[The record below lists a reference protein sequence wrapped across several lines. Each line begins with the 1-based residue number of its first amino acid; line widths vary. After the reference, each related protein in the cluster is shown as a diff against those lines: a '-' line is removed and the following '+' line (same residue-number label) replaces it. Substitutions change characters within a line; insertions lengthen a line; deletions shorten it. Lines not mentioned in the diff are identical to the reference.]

1 MGIMA
6 LSGFWEENRG
16 RHLLQMGKIMKKRLI
31 KIGVAILLLSAAAAN
46 LSARDVTE
54 RAVENMNS
62 WQETFDINNKKGK
75 YNVIVTAKD
84 KGGNTTFGG
93 PFNIY
98 IDPKSDLPIIGITN
112 PEPNLRVPGNLNIVG
127 TCIDDDA
134 VDYVELIL
142 DGAEPVRAKGKE
154 FWSYF
159 VDTSNLEEGN
169 HTIEA
174 YGVDINGV
182 RGASVKNTWCLDR
195 KEPLTEVKNF
205 TMGTLVSGT
214 IHFEGT
220 VEDGN
225 GVTAMDFSVDE
236 GANFENISL
245 KHEKKSPNAT
255 FSFNLDTKKMP
266 DGPAVMWFF
275 AHDSQ
280 GSIGFYPFL
289 LFVDNTK
296 PKINIAYPQ
305 EKVPVKGAFAA
316 AGSANDIV
324 GLKSMTWEYNGKK
337 GDFEII
343 AGNPYWVV
351 EFPDAKGNKNG
362 KFTITAV
369 DTAGNVS
376 VATKNVTVDPN
387 ADKPIVKIDWP
398 QNGANYGKPEDM
410 FVRGLATD
418 DDNVK
423 AVRVVLDGSE
433 LGVIET
439 QSVFYK
445 SLIET
450 KSLGGGT
457 HKVSVSAIDIYD
469 VEGPATTVEFKTTG
483 EKPYFNEPKISGG
496 AGAGPLPFGKEISP
510 EQGGNIEIEAGTTA
524 GFAQAWFSFGKA
536 GSKAEPK
543 QVTVSEKETK
553 KLFSIPISAL
563 PWGVVELKFHVADTL
578 GREAEYSTCVYVSN
592 LTDIKADPNF
602 QIDPTIEDERLTAK
616 IESIGGMEYANG
628 MRLIMDKDPKSAPVQ
643 MVLDIQS
650 MEVPIVS
657 YKIWGATRAGEKE
670 SYEGK
675 AVVTRP
681 TKGEPAQ
688 RAVINMVAMPARATN
703 IEITV
708 AIGKDY
714 SKKFG
719 GQILLAREHDADDIE
734 DNKKIYW
741 ATNGDTYYSE
751 EFNAYV
757 LPHKTLT
764 AYVNAPVPITAS
776 VVGGLAGMSASVD
789 GNAVTLTCD
798 NGGNFR
804 GVQIRAVDANGKSY
818 TSPAINLVVSE
829 DGPAFD
835 IKTPEGFAWVKNS
848 LRLQGTVADPAG
860 VVLLEYSID
869 NGENW
874 SPIPFRT
881 GAQNVNIYTDIN
893 LTERE
898 EGLIP
903 LDIRAKNTS
912 GLISYYR
919 TAVCKDITPP
929 EAQIIV
935 PEAEAV
941 LNGINTIAI
950 LTSDNGA
957 LAKTE
962 YGSPTSRD
970 GRAGVR
976 RSPIPL
982 TVMPHTIV
990 GDDDLALDQT
1000 MSFIVTD
1007 AAGNETKIE
1016 EFEFKVDR
1024 ESDLPVVQIQLPFE
1038 NQVITK
1044 DFTISG
1050 VVLDDDGPCTVAYRI
1065 DKGPFRP
1072 AADEPSYSFKID
1084 VPLSEMTD
1092 NEHTV
1097 FMYAMDINGVRG
1109 RTVEQKFR
1117 VSLAEPVCEMTAPDI
1132 TTTQKGIVSLKGTA
1146 SDKNGIKSVEVSLD
1160 NGNSYNLAEG
1170 TTSWT
1175 YTFDTRV
1182 LLDGTHVVFI
1192 RTTDNY
1198 DITSLYSSQINTD
1211 NTKPEINLE
1220 LPLDDSQTSGPL
1232 FFSGFTLDNISL
1244 EELSLTITSLEG
1256 RGVPSSFRNRKM
1268 SVDRVITETIDMTP
1282 LENGLY
1288 NIKLTG
1294 IDAAGNQTS
1303 VSRNVTL
1310 DKRIAAANVD
1320 IYYPLNG
1327 ERKQGAFTIVGSV
1340 RAERK
1345 VEKLNL
1351 YVDDKNIA
1359 ETVPS
1364 VTNYYKFPIEE
1375 AQFEEGLHTYYVR
1388 ATLEGGATIDSI
1400 KQTVDYNAYG
1410 PWVRIDNFDY
1420 GDFAYDRPT
1429 IKGTAGYSI
1438 SEAEEIASKKKGGK
1452 DLKEDLSLRKVQSVE
1467 ISFNNGR
1474 TFTQISKKPKWS
1486 YRIENDD
1493 LAEGYHFLLI
1503 RAKMAN
1509 GEIAVTRCIV
1519 QIDKTAPIVRVI
1531 APGVGGRYNQN
1542 LTFSGLSTDDVGLSS
1557 VELAL
1562 RKGDKN
1568 SYGVPK
1574 FIQGLYIDTS
1584 FWGATLFDI
1593 GLGLT
1598 FFDDNVRL
1606 QFSWGQFT
1614 QQQRDIFR
1622 PGSQMRYGGNAV
1634 LGFKIIA
1641 NVANLPFGWMF
1652 GHDWDWL
1659 SANFAVGASFKY
1671 FNESA
1676 SGNGQ
1681 MLSAIIAQIE
1691 FPRMH
1696 FAKWKAF
1703 KTISAYTEFQLW
1715 FIPSDTTGVD
1725 IARVVFQYSFG
1736 LRANVF

>member
-1 MGIMA
+1 MHLRMGY
-6 LSGFWEENRG
+6 
-16 RHLLQMGKIMKKRLI
+16 IMKR
-31 KIGVAILLLSAAAAN
+31 ILLKSVCSLFALFAAAS
-46 LSARDVTE
+46 LFARDVTV

-62 WQETFDINNKKGK
+62 WQENFDINDKNGK

-84 KGGNTTFGG
+84 KGGNTTYGG
-93 PFNIY
+93 PFNIF

-142 DGAEPVRAKGKE
+142 DGGEPVRAKGKE

-159 VDTSNLEEGN
+159 IDTTQMEEGN

-182 RGASVKNTWCLDR
+182 KGNTVKHVWCLDR
-195 KEPLTEVKNF
+195 KEPLTNVTNY
-205 TMGTLVSGT
+205 TMGTLVSGSV
-214 IHFEGT
+214 HFEGT
-220 VEDGN
+220 VQDGN
-225 GVTAMDFSVDE
+225 GVVAMDFSVDE
-236 GANFENISL
+236 GVSFQTIRL
-245 KHEKKSPNAT
+245 KQDKRTGGAT
-255 FSFNLDTKKMP
+255 FSFNLDTKKLP

-280 GSIGFYPFL
+280 GSVGFYPFL

-296 PKINIAYPQ
+296 PKINIVWPP
-305 EKVPVKGAFAA
+305 EKTPVKGAFAV
-316 AGSANDIV
+316 AGSANDAV
-324 GLKSMTWEYNGKK
+324 GLKSMTWEYNGEK
-337 GDFEII
+337 GNFEII
-343 AGNPYWVV
+343 AGNPYWVK
-351 EFPDAKGNKNG
+351 EFTDVKKNRNG
-362 KFTITAV
+362 KFTITAE

-376 VATKNVTVDPN
+376 SESRSIEIDSN
-387 ADKPIVKIDWP
+387 ADKPLVTIDWP
-398 QNGANYGKPEDM
+398 KAGSNIGKPEEF

-439 QSVFYK
+439 QGAFYK
-445 SLIET
+445 SFIET
-450 KSLGGGT
+450 KALGGGN

-469 VEGPATTVEFKTTG
+469 IEGPATTVEFKATG
-483 EKPYFNEPKISGG
+483 EKPYFGMPKISGG
-496 AGAGPLPFGKEISP
+496 AGAGPLVFGQEISP
-510 EQGGNIEIEAGTTA
+510 EQGGNIEVEAGTSA
-524 GFAQAWFSFGKA
+524 GFSAAWFAVGKA
-536 GSKAEPK
+536 GTKIEPQSVSAGANESKK
-543 QVTVSEKETK
+543 V
-553 KLFSIPISAL
+553 FSIPISAL
-563 PWGVVELKFHVADTL
+563 PWGVVDLSFHVTDTL
-578 GREAEYSTCVYVSN
+578 GREAQYSTCVYVTN
-592 LTDIKADPNF
+592 LTDIKDGPAFEIEPK
-602 QIDPTIEDERLTAK
+602 IEDERATAQ
-616 IESIGGMEYANG
+616 ITSVCGVDFTPG
-628 MRLIMDKDPKSAPVQ
+628 MRVTIDKDPKSAPAE
-643 MVLDIQS
+643 MVIDVNAVENAVI
-650 MEVPIVS
+650 S
-657 YKIWGATRAGEKE
+657 YRFWGPARVGEKE
-670 SYEGK
+670 VYEGR
-675 AVVTRP
+675 ALSVSRLE
-681 TKGEPAQ
+681 KGGTAQ
-688 RAVINMVAMPARATN
+688 RAVINLAGLPARATN
-703 IEITV
+703 MELTL
-708 AIGKDY
+708 ALGKDY
-714 SKKFG
+714 SRKFG
-719 GQILLAREHDADDIE
+719 AQIVIAREHDSADIE
-734 DNKKIYW
+734 DSKKIFW
-741 ATNGDTYYSE
+741 IPEGDTY
-751 EFNAYV
+751 FNDETNSYV

-764 AYVNAPVPITAS
+764 AYVNAPGPITAS
-776 VVGGLAGMSASVD
+776 VVGGIAGMSANVE
-789 GNAVTLTCD
+789 GKVVTLSCD

-804 GVQIRAVDANGKSY
+804 GVQIRAVDADGKSY
-818 TSPAINLVVSE
+818 TSPAINLTVSE
-829 DGPAFD
+829 DGPKFD
-835 IKTPEGFAWVKNS
+835 MKLPEGFAWVRNS
-848 LRLQGTVADPAG
+848 LRVQGTAADPAG
-860 VVLLEYSID
+860 VVQLEYSID
-869 NGENW
+869 NGANW
-874 SPIPFRT
+874 NAIPFRT
-881 GAQNVNIYTDIN
+881 GSQSVNIYVDIN
-893 LTERE
+893 IEDRG
-898 EGLIP
+898 EGLVP
-903 LDIRAKNTS
+903 LDIRAKNAS
-912 GLISYYR
+912 GLMSYYS
-919 TAVCKDITPP
+919 TAVCKDVTPP
-929 EAQIIV
+929 EAKIIV
-935 PEAEAV
+935 PEAGAV

-950 LTSDNGA
+950 LASDNGA

-982 TVMPHTIV
+982 TVMPNTIV

-1007 AAGNETKIE
+1007 SAGNETKIE
-1016 EFEFKVDR
+1016 EFEFTVDR

-1050 VVLDDDGPCTVAYRI
+1050 VVLDDDGPCMVAYRI

-1072 AADEPSYSFKID
+1072 VPGEPGYSFKVDI
-1084 VPLSEMTD
+1084 PIAEMTD

-1097 FMYAMDINGVRG
+1097 FMYAIDINGVRG

-1132 TTTQKGIVSLKGTA
+1132 NTTQKEIVTLKGTA
-1146 SDKNGIKSVEVSLD
+1146 KDENGIKSVEVSLD

-1170 TTSWT
+1170 TTNWS

-1182 LLDGTHVVFI
+1182 LPDGTHVVFI

-1220 LPLDDSQTSGPL
+1220 LPLDDSQSSGPL
-1232 FFSGFTLDNISL
+1232 FLSGFTLDNISL
-1244 EELSLTITSLEG
+1244 EELTLTITSLDG
-1256 RGVPSSFRNRKM
+1256 RAVPAYFRNRKM
-1268 SVDRVITETIDMTP
+1268 SVDRVITETIDLTP

-1288 NIKLTG
+1288 NVKLTG
-1294 IDAAGNQTS
+1294 IDAAGNVTS
-1303 VSRNVTL
+1303 VSRNITL

-1327 ERKQGAFTIVGSV
+1327 ERKQGAFTIVGAI

-1351 YVDDKNIA
+1351 FVDGKNIA
-1359 ETVPS
+1359 EGVPNE
-1364 VTNYYKFPIEE
+1364 TNYYKFAIDEGKL
-1375 AQFEEGLHTYYVR
+1375 EEGLRSYYVQ
-1388 ATLEGGATIDSI
+1388 ATLEGGATINSI
-1400 KQTVDYNAYG
+1400 TQTVDYNPYG

-1420 GDFAYDRPT
+1420 GNFAYDRPT
-1429 IKGTAGYSI
+1429 IKGTAGFSI
-1438 SEAEEIASKKKGGK
+1438 SDAEIIASKKKGGK
-1452 DLKEDLSLRKVQSVE
+1452 DLKDDIERRKVESVD

-1474 TFTQISKKPKWS
+1474 TFSTISRSGKWS

-1519 QIDKTAPIVRVI
+1519 QIDKTAPFVRII
-1531 APGVGGRYNQN
+1531 APGIGGRYNQN
-1542 LTFSGLSTDDVGLSS
+1542 LVFSGLSSDDVGLSS

-1574 FIQGLYIDTS
+1574 FIQGLYVDAS
-1584 FWGATLFDI
+1584 VWGATLFDLGI
-1593 GLGLT
+1593 GLT

-1606 QFSWGQFT
+1606 QFNFGQFT
-1614 QQQRDIFR
+1614 QQQREIFM
-1622 PGSQMRYGGNAV
+1622 PGSDMRYGGNAI

-1659 SANFAVGASFKY
+1659 SANFALGASFKY

-1676 SGNGQ
+1676 SGSGQ
-1681 MLSAIIAQIE
+1681 MLSAVISQIE
-1691 FPRMH
+1691 FPRMT
-1696 FAKWKAF
+1696 FPKWKCF
-1703 KTISAYTEFQLW
+1703 KVLSAYTEFQLW
-1715 FIPSDTTGVD
+1715 FIPTDTTGVD
-1725 IARVVFQYSFG
+1725 ISRVVFQTSFG
-1736 LRANVF
+1736 VRANVF

>member
-1 MGIMA
+1 MNKT
-6 LSGFWEENRG
+6 LF
-16 RHLLQMGKIMKKRLI
+16 
-31 KIGVAILLLSAAAAN
+31 KIGFSLFALAAAAN
-46 LSARDVTE
+46 LFARDVTE

-62 WQETFDINNKKGK
+62 WQETFDINDKKGK

-93 PFNIY
+93 PFNIF

-159 VDTSNLEEGN
+159 IDTTQMEEGN

-182 RGASVKNTWCLDR
+182 RGESVKNTWCLDR
-195 KEPLTEVKNF
+195 KEPLSAVTNQ
-205 TMGTLVSGT
+205 TMGTLVSGSV
-214 IHFEGT
+214 HFEGT
-220 VEDGN
+220 VQDGN
-225 GVTAMDFSVDE
+225 GVVAMDFSVDE
-236 GANFENISL
+236 GASFQDIKL
-245 KHEKKSPNAT
+245 KKSNKKGTTAT
-255 FSFNLDTKKMP
+255 FSFNLDTKKLP

-296 PKINIAYPQ
+296 PKINIAFPL
-305 EKVPVKGAFAA
+305 EKTPVKGAFAA

-324 GLKSMTWEYNGKK
+324 GLKSLSWEYNGEK
-337 GDFEII
+337 GNFDII

-351 EFPDAKGNKNG
+351 EFPEAKKNKNG
-362 KFTITAV
+362 KVTITAV

-376 VATKNVTVDPN
+376 VESRSVEIDSNG
-387 ADKPIVKIDWP
+387 DKPLVTIDWP
-398 QNGANYGKPEDM
+398 KPGMNYGKPEEL
-410 FVRGLATD
+410 FVRGLAFD

-433 LGVIET
+433 IGVVET
-439 QSVFYK
+439 QGAFYK
-445 SLIET
+445 SFIDN
-450 KSLGGGT
+450 KALGGGN

-469 VEGPATTVEFKTTG
+469 VEGPATTVEFKSIG
-483 EKPYFNEPKISGG
+483 DKPYFNNLKVSGG
-496 AGAGPLPFGKEISP
+496 AGAGPLVYGQTLSP
-510 EQGGNIEIEAGTTA
+510 EQGGNLELEAGTTA
-524 GFAQAWFSFGKA
+524 GFAEAWYIACKA
-536 GSKAEPK
+536 GSKGEK
-543 QVTVSEKETK
+543 KYLTVGSNDSK
-553 KLFSIPISAL
+553 KIFSIPINTL
-563 PWGVVELKFHVADTL
+563 PWGVVDLKFHVADTL
-578 GREAEYSTCVYVSN
+578 GREADYSTCVYVAN
-592 LTDIKADPNF
+592 LTDIKAEPGF
-602 QIDPTIEDERLTAK
+602 EIEEKIEDDRVTAR
-616 IESIGGMEYANG
+616 IASIDGMEFKPG
-628 MRLIMDKDPKSAPVQ
+628 MRVVINPDPKGLPVN
-643 MVLDIQS
+643 MVLEISS
-650 MEVPIVS
+650 MENALVS
-657 YKIWGATRAGEKE
+657 YKIWGKARAGEKE
-670 SYEGK
+670 VIEGK

-681 TKGEPAQ
+681 MKTDPAQ
-688 RAVINMVAMPARATN
+688 GAVINLAGLPARANN

-708 AIGKDY
+708 SVGKDY
-714 SKKFG
+714 TRKFG
-719 GQILLAREHDADDIE
+719 GQIIVARDHDADDIE
-734 DNKKIYW
+734 DSNKIYW
-741 ATNGDTYYSE
+741 VTDGDTYYSE
-751 EFNAYV
+751 EFSAYV
-757 LPHKTLT
+757 LPRKTLT
-764 AYVNAPVPITAS
+764 AYINAPEPITAN
-776 VVGGLAGMSASVD
+776 VAGGLAGFTANVE
-789 GNAVTLTCD
+789 GKVITLTCE

-804 GVQIRAVDANGKSY
+804 GVVIRATDADGKNYS
-818 TSPAINLVVSE
+818 SAPVNLVVSE
-829 DGPAFD
+829 DGPAFE
-835 IKTPEGFAWVKNS
+835 IKTPEGFAWVKDS
-848 LRLQGTVADPAG
+848 IRMQGSVADNSG
-860 VVLLEYSID
+860 VVALDYSID

-874 SPIPFRT
+874 TPIPFRT
-881 GAQNVNIYTDIN
+881 GAQSVNIN
-893 LTERE
+893 LDVNVSEKA
-898 EGLIP
+898 EGMIP
-903 LDIRAKNTS
+903 VDIRAKNTS
-912 GLISYYR
+912 GLTSYYR
-919 TAVCKDITPP
+919 SAVTRDVTPP
-929 EAQIIV
+929 EARIIV
-935 PEAEAV
+935 PEAGAV
-941 LNGINTIAI
+941 LNGVNTIAI
-950 LTSDNGA
+950 LASDNGA
-957 LAKTE
+957 LEKSE
-962 YGSPTSRD
+962 YGSPTARD

-982 TVMPHTIV
+982 TIMPHTIV

-1007 AAGNETKIE
+1007 GAGNEIKIE
-1016 EFEFKVDR
+1016 EFEFTVDR

-1072 AADEPSYSFKID
+1072 VGDEPGYSFKID
-1084 VPLSEMTD
+1084 VPLSDMTD
-1092 NEHTV
+1092 NEHTI
-1097 FMYAMDINGVRG
+1097 FMYAIDINGVRG

-1117 VSLAEPVCEMTAPDI
+1117 VSLAEPVCEMTEPDI
-1132 TTTQKGIVSLKGTA
+1132 TTTQKGIVSLRGKA
-1146 SDKNGIKSVEVSLD
+1146 SDANGIKSVEVSLD

-1182 LLDGTHVVFI
+1182 LPDGTHVVFI

-1244 EELSLTITSLEG
+1244 EELTLTITSLEG
-1256 RGVPSSFRNRKM
+1256 RAVPAAFRNRKM
-1268 SVDRVITETIDMTP
+1268 SVDRVITETIDLTP

-1288 NIKLTG
+1288 NVKLTG

-1303 VSRNVTL
+1303 VSRNITL

-1327 ERKQGAFTIVGSV
+1327 ERKQGAFTIIGAV

-1345 VEKLNL
+1345 IEKLNL
-1351 YVDDKNIA
+1351 FIDGKDVA
-1359 ETVPS
+1359 ETVPNI
-1364 VTNYYKFPIEE
+1364 TNYYKFPVD
-1375 AQFEEGLHTYYVR
+1375 AGKYEEGIHSYYVQ
-1388 ATLEGGATIDSI
+1388 ATLEGGSTIKSI
-1400 KQTVDYNAYG
+1400 TQTVDYNAYG

-1429 IKGTAGYSI
+1429 IKGMAGYSI
-1438 SEAEEIASKKKGGK
+1438 SDAEIIASKKKGGK
-1452 DLKEDLSLRKVQSVE
+1452 DLKEDIAQRKVVSVDLSL
-1467 ISFNNGR
+1467 NNGR
-1474 TFTQISKKPKWS
+1474 TFTQISKSAKWS

-1503 RAKMAN
+1503 RARMAN

-1519 QIDKTAPIVRVI
+1519 QIDKTAPFVRII
-1531 APGVGGRYNQN
+1531 APGIGGHYNQN
-1542 LTFSGLSTDDVGLSS
+1542 LLFSGLSNDDVGLSS
-1557 VELAL
+1557 VTLAL

-1584 FWGATLFDI
+1584 FWGATLFDL

-1606 QFSWGQFT
+1606 QFNWGQFT
-1614 QQQRDIFR
+1614 QAQRDIFM
-1622 PGSQMRYGGNAV
+1622 PGSNMRYGGDAI

-1641 NVANLPFGWMF
+1641 NVASLPFGWMF

-1659 SANFAVGASFKY
+1659 SANLAVGASFKY
-1671 FNESA
+1671 FNKTA
-1676 SGNGQ
+1676 SGSGQ
-1681 MLSAIIAQIE
+1681 MLSAVISQIE
-1691 FPRMH
+1691 FPKMH
-1696 FAKWKAF
+1696 FAKWKCF
-1703 KTISAYTEFQLW
+1703 KTLSAYTEFQLW
-1715 FIPSDTTGVD
+1715 FIPTDTTGVD
-1725 IARVVFQYSFG
+1725 ISRVVFQYSLGF
-1736 LRANVF
+1736 RANVF

>member
-1 MGIMA
+1 
-6 LSGFWEENRG
+6 
-16 RHLLQMGKIMKKRLI
+16 MKKIVL
-31 KIGVAILLLSAAAAN
+31 KFAASFFLFVVASN
-46 LSARDVTE
+46 LFARDVTE

-62 WQETFDINNKKGK
+62 WQETFDINDKKGK

-93 PFNIY
+93 PFNIF
-98 IDPKSDLPIIGITN
+98 IDPKSDLPVIGITN

-142 DGAEPVRAKGKE
+142 DGGEPVRAKGKE

-159 VDTSNLEEGN
+159 IDTTSLEEGN

-174 YGVDINGV
+174 YGVDINGL
-182 RGASVKNTWCLDR
+182 RGNSVKNVWCLDR
-195 KEPLTEVKNF
+195 KEPLTNVTNY

-214 IHFEGT
+214 VHFEGT

-225 GVTAMDFSVDE
+225 GVVAMDFSVDE

-245 KHEKKSPNAT
+245 KREKKSPNAT
-255 FSFNLDTKKMP
+255 FSFNLDTRKMP

-296 PKINIAYPQ
+296 PKINIAFPP
-305 EKVPVKGAFAA
+305 EKNPVKGAFAV

-324 GLKSMTWEYNGKK
+324 GLKSLSWEYNGKK

-343 AGNPYWVV
+343 AGNPYWVQ
-351 EFPDAKGNKNG
+351 EFPDAKNNKNG

-376 VATKNVTVDPN
+376 VATRNIEIDSN
-387 ADKPIVKIDWP
+387 GDKPLVRIDWP

-410 FVRGLATD
+410 FVRGIATD
-418 DDNVK
+418 DDNIK
-423 AVRVVLDGSE
+423 AVRIVVDGSE
-433 LGVIET
+433 IGVLET
-439 QSVFYK
+439 ESVFYK

-450 KSLGGGT
+450 KSLGGGV

-469 VEGPATTVEFKTTG
+469 IEGPATTVEFKTTG
-483 EKPYFNEPKISGG
+483 EKPYFNGLKIVGG
-496 AGAGPLPFGKEISP
+496 AGAGPVPYGKEISP
-510 EQGGNIEIEAGTTA
+510 EQGGNLEIEAGTSA
-524 GFAQAWFSFGKA
+524 GFARAWFTFAKA
-536 GSKAEPK
+536 GTKSEP
-543 QVTVSEKETK
+543 QFVTVSEKDTK
-553 KLFSIPISAL
+553 KLFSIPVSAL
-563 PWGVVELKFHVADTL
+563 PWGVVELKYHVEDSL
-578 GREAEYSTCVYVSN
+578 GRDAEFTSCVYVSN
-592 LTDIKADPNF
+592 LTDIKTDPNF
-602 QIDPTIEDERLTAK
+602 QIDPTIEDERVVAK
-616 IESIGGMEYANG
+616 IASVDGLEFANG
-628 MRLIMDKDPKSAPVQ
+628 MRVVMDRDPKSKPIPV
-643 MVLDIQS
+643 VLDIQT
-650 MEVPIVS
+650 MENAVVS
-657 YKIWGATRAGEKE
+657 YKIWGAARPGEKE

-675 AVVTRP
+675 VVPVRKV
-681 TKGEPAQ
+681 KGEAAQ
-688 RAVINMVAMPARATN
+688 EAVINLVAMPARATN
-703 IEITV
+703 IEVTV
-708 AIGKDY
+708 SIGKDY
-714 SKKFG
+714 TRKFG
-719 GQILLAREHDADDIE
+719 GQILIARDHDAEDIE

-741 ATNGDTYYSE
+741 ATLGDTYFSE

-764 AYVNAPVPITAS
+764 AYVNAPEPITAN
-776 VVGGLAGMSASVD
+776 VVGGVAGMSVVVE
-789 GNAVTLTCD
+789 GKTVTLVCD

-804 GVQIRAVDANGKSY
+804 GVQIRAVDSTGKSY
-818 TSPAINLVVSE
+818 TSSPVNLVVSE

-835 IKTPEGFAWVKNS
+835 IKMPEGFAWVKNS
-848 LRLQGTVADPAG
+848 IRMQGTVSDPSG

-869 NGENW
+869 DGQNW
-874 SPIPFRT
+874 NAIPFRT
-881 GAQNVNIYTDIN
+881 GSQNVNISADIN
-893 LTERE
+893 VSERE
-898 EGLIP
+898 EGIIP

-912 GLISYYR
+912 GLMSYHR
-919 TAVCKDITPP
+919 TAVCKDVTPP
-929 EAQIIV
+929 EAKIVV

-950 LTSDNGA
+950 LASDNGA
-957 LAKTE
+957 LAKSE

-970 GRAGVR
+970 GRSGVR

-1000 MSFIVTD
+1000 MSFIITD
-1007 AAGNETKIE
+1007 SAGNETKIE

-1072 AADEPSYSFKID
+1072 ASDEPSYSFKID
-1084 VPLSEMTD
+1084 VPISAMTD

-1097 FMYAMDINGVRG
+1097 FMYAIDINGVRG
-1109 RTVEQKFR
+1109 RTAEQKFR
-1117 VSLAEPVCEMTAPDI
+1117 VSLAEPVCEMTSPDI
-1132 TTTQKGIVSLKGTA
+1132 TTTQKGIVTLRGKA
-1146 SDKNGIKSVEVSLD
+1146 SDENGIKSVEVSLD

-1170 TTSWT
+1170 TTNWS

-1182 LLDGTHVVFI
+1182 LPDGTHVVFV

-1244 EELSLTITSLEG
+1244 EELTLTITSLEG

-1268 SVDRVITETIDMTP
+1268 SVDRVITETVDMTP

-1294 IDAAGNQTS
+1294 VDAAGNQTS

-1310 DKRIAAANVD
+1310 DKRIAAASVD

-1327 ERKQGAFTIVGSV
+1327 ERKQGAFTIIGYV

-1345 VEKLNL
+1345 IEKLNL
-1351 YVDDKNIA
+1351 FFDDKNIA
-1359 ETVPS
+1359 ETVPN

-1375 AQFEEGLHTYYVR
+1375 GQFEEGVHTYYVQ
-1388 ATLEGGATIDSI
+1388 ATLEGGSTISSI

-1410 PWVRIDNFDY
+1410 PWVRIENFDY
-1420 GDFAYDRPT
+1420 GDFAFDRPT
-1429 IKGTAGYSI
+1429 IKGTAGYST
-1438 SEAEEIASKKKGGK
+1438 SAAELIASKKKGGK
-1452 DLKEDLSLRKVQSVE
+1452 DLKDDIERRKVQSVE

-1474 TFTQISKKPKWS
+1474 TFTQISKKAKWS
-1486 YRIENDD
+1486 YRIENED

-1509 GEIAVTRCIV
+1509 GEIAITRCIV
-1519 QIDKTAPIVRVI
+1519 QIDKTKPYVRII
-1531 APGVGGRYNQN
+1531 APGIGGRYNQN

-1557 VELAL
+1557 VNLAL

-1574 FIQGLYIDTS
+1574 FIQGLYIDAS
-1584 FWGATLFDI
+1584 VWGATLFDV

-1606 QFSWGQFT
+1606 QFNFGQFT
-1614 QQQRDIFR
+1614 QQQREIFR
-1622 PGSQMRYGGNAV
+1622 PGSAMRYGGDAI

-1676 SGNGQ
+1676 SGSGQ
-1681 MLSAIIAQIE
+1681 MLSAVITQIE

-1696 FAKWKAF
+1696 FPKWKAF
-1703 KTISAYTEFQLW
+1703 KTLSAYTEFQLW
-1715 FIPSDTTGVD
+1715 FIPSDTTGVSID
-1725 IARVVFQYSFG
+1725 RVVFQYSFG
-1736 LRANVF
+1736 VRANVF

>member
-1 MGIMA
+1 
-6 LSGFWEENRG
+6 
-16 RHLLQMGKIMKKRLI
+16 MKKTVL
-31 KIGVAILLLSAAAAN
+31 KFGFSLLALALAAN
-46 LSARDVTE
+46 LFARDVTQ

-62 WQETFDINNKKGK
+62 WQENFDINDKKGK

-93 PFNIY
+93 PFNIF

-142 DGAEPVRAKGKE
+142 DGGEPVRAKGKE

-159 VDTSNLEEGN
+159 LDTTQLEEGN

-182 RGASVKNTWCLDR
+182 KGNTVKHVWCLDR
-195 KEPLTEVKNF
+195 KEPLTAVTNQ

-225 GVTAMDFSVDE
+225 GVVAMDFSVDE
-236 GANFENISL
+236 GANFQDIKL
-245 KHEKKSPNAT
+245 KTDKKKSKAT
-255 FSFNLDTKKMP
+255 FSFNLDTKKLP

-296 PKINIAYPQ
+296 PKINIAWPL
-305 EKVPVKGAFAA
+305 EKTPVKGAFAA
-316 AGSANDIV
+316 TGSANDVV
-324 GLKSMTWEYNGKK
+324 GLKSLSWEYNGKK
-337 GDFEII
+337 GEFEII

-351 EFPDAKGNKNG
+351 EFPEAKDNRNG

-376 VATKNVTVDPN
+376 SESRNVEIDSN
-387 ADKPIVKIDWP
+387 GDKPLVAIDWP
-398 QNGANYGKPEDM
+398 RAGANLGKAEEF

-418 DDNVK
+418 DDNVA
-423 AVRVVLDGSE
+423 AVKISLDGSE
-433 LGVIET
+433 IGVVET

-445 SLIET
+445 SLTET

-457 HKVSVSAIDIYD
+457 HRVSVSAIDIYG
-469 VEGPATTVEFKTTG
+469 VEGPATTVEFKATG
-483 EKPYFNEPKISGG
+483 EKPYFGTPKISGG
-496 AGAGPLPFGKEISP
+496 AGAGPLAYGQEISP
-510 EQGGNIEIEAGTTA
+510 EQGGNIEIEAGSSA
-524 GFAQAWFSFGKA
+524 GFAQAWFSARKA
-536 GSKAEPK
+536 GTKAEP
-543 QVTVSEKETK
+543 QALTVGANESRKV
-553 KLFSIPISAL
+553 FSIPISAL
-563 PWGVVELKFHVADTL
+563 PWGVVELSFHIADTL
-578 GREAEYSTCVYVSN
+578 GREADYSTCVYVSN
-592 LTDIKADPNF
+592 LTDIQPVEGNIIVQKLEDDRVTA
-602 QIDPTIEDERLTAK
+602 QITSICGIEYK
-616 IESIGGMEYANG
+616 PG
-628 MRLIMDKDPKSAPVQ
+628 MRVVIDKDPKAPAEMIV
-643 MVLDIQS
+643 DIES
-650 MEVPIVS
+650 MENAVVS
-657 YKIWGATRAGEKE
+657 YKMYGKARAGERE
-670 SYEGK
+670 VYEGK
-675 AVVTRP
+675 VAQVVRP
-681 TKGEPAQ
+681 VKTEPGQ
-688 RAVINMVAMPARATN
+688 RAVISMAGLPARATN

-708 AIGKDY
+708 SIGKDY
-714 SKKFG
+714 SQKFG
-719 GQILLAREHDADDIE
+719 GQILIARERNADEIE
-734 DNKKIYW
+734 DSKKIFW
-741 ATNGDTYYSE
+741 ATNGDTYFSE

-764 AYVNAPVPITAS
+764 AYVNAPSPITAS
-776 VVGGLAGMSASVD
+776 VIGASAGMSVAVEE
-789 GNAVTLTCD
+789 NVVTLSCE
-798 NGGNFR
+798 NGGNYR
-804 GVQIRAVDANGKSY
+804 GVQIRAVDADGKSY
-818 TSPAINLVVSE
+818 TSAPVNLVVSE
-829 DGPAFD
+829 DGPVFD
-835 IKTPEGFAWVKNS
+835 IKVPEGFAWVKDS
-848 LRLQGTVADPAG
+848 IRIQGTVADPAG

-874 SPIPFRT
+874 TSIPFRT
-881 GAQNVNIYTDIN
+881 GAQNVNVSVDIN
-893 LTERE
+893 AAERG

-903 LDIRAKNTS
+903 VDLRAKNTS
-912 GLISYYR
+912 GLTSYYR
-919 TAVCKDITPP
+919 SAVCKDVTPP
-929 EAQIIV
+929 EAKIIV

-941 LNGINTIAI
+941 LNGINTIVLLA
-950 LTSDNGA
+950 SDNGA

-962 YGSPTSRD
+962 YGSPTARD

-1007 AAGNETKIE
+1007 GAGNETKIE

-1050 VVLDDDGPCTVAYRI
+1050 VVLDDDGPCMVAYRI

-1072 AADEPSYSFKID
+1072 IPGEAGYSFKID
-1084 VPLSEMTD
+1084 IPIAEMTD
-1092 NEHTV
+1092 NEHTI
-1097 FMYAMDINGVRG
+1097 FMYAIDINGVRG

-1117 VSLAEPVCEMTAPDI
+1117 VSLAEPVCEMTSPDI
-1132 TTTQKGIVSLKGTA
+1132 TTTQKGIVTLKGTA

-1170 TTSWT
+1170 KDEWS

-1182 LLDGTHVVFI
+1182 LPDGTHVVFI

-1198 DITSLYSSQINTD
+1198 DITSLYSTQINTD

-1244 EELSLTITSLEG
+1244 EQLTLTITSLDG
-1256 RGVPSSFRNRKM
+1256 RAVPAAFRNREM
-1268 SVDRVITETIDMTP
+1268 SVDRFITETIDLTP

-1288 NIKLTG
+1288 NVKLTG
-1294 IDAAGNQTS
+1294 VDAAGNVTS
-1303 VSRNVTL
+1303 VSRNITL

-1327 ERKQGAFTIVGSV
+1327 ERKQGAFTIIGAV

-1351 YVDDKNIA
+1351 FIDGKDVA
-1359 ETVPS
+1359 EIVPS
-1364 VTNYYKFPIEE
+1364 ETNYYKFPINEK
-1375 AQFEEGLHTYYVR
+1375 QLEEGLRTYFVR
-1388 ATLEGGATIDSI
+1388 ATLEGGSTIDSI
-1400 KQTVDYNAYG
+1400 KQTVDYNPYG
-1410 PWVRIDNFDY
+1410 PWIRIENFDY

-1429 IKGTAGYSI
+1429 IKGTAGFSI
-1438 SEAEEIASKKKGGK
+1438 SDAEIIASKKKNGK
-1452 DLKEDLSLRKVQSVE
+1452 DLKEEIAMRKVESVD
-1467 ISFNNGR
+1467 ISFDNGR
-1474 TFTQISKKPKWS
+1474 TFTTISRKGKWS

-1493 LAEGYHFLLI
+1493 LAEGYHFLLL

-1519 QIDKTAPIVRVI
+1519 QIDKTAPFVRII

-1542 LTFSGLSTDDVGLSS
+1542 LTFSGLSSDNVGLSS

-1574 FIQGLYIDTS
+1574 FIQGLYIDTN
-1584 FWGATLFDI
+1584 FWGATLFDL
-1593 GLGLT
+1593 GVGLT
-1598 FFDDNVRL
+1598 FFNDNVRV
-1606 QFSWGQFT
+1606 QFNWGQFT
-1614 QQQRDIFR
+1614 QTQRDIFK
-1622 PGSQMRYGGNAV
+1622 PGSDMRYGGSAV

-1676 SGNGQ
+1676 SGSGQ
-1681 MLSAIIAQIE
+1681 MLSAVITQIE
-1691 FPRMH
+1691 FPRMT
-1696 FAKWKAF
+1696 FPKWKCF
-1703 KTISAYTEFQLW
+1703 KVLSAYTEFQLW
-1715 FIPSDTTGVD
+1715 FIPTDTTGVD
-1725 IARVVFQYSFG
+1725 ISRVVFQTSFG
-1736 LRANVF
+1736 FRANVF

>member
-1 MGIMA
+1 MGEI
-6 LSGFWEENRG
+6 LPGGRGEETLDNAPFYG
-16 RHLLQMGKIMKKRLI
+16 LMKK
-31 KIGVAILLLSAAAAN
+31 LLLLTGFILFLFADVAS
-46 LSARDVTE
+46 LFARDVTE

-62 WQETFDINNKKGK
+62 WQENFDLENKKGK
-75 YNVIVTAKD
+75 YNVIVTARD
-84 KGGNTTFGG
+84 KGGNTTYGG
-93 PFNIY
+93 PFNIF

-127 TCIDDDA
+127 TCLDDDA

-159 VDTSNLEEGN
+159 IDTSNMEEGN

-182 RGASVKNTWCLDR
+182 KGNTVKNVWCLDR
-195 KEPLTEVKNF
+195 KVPLTEVTNF

-236 GANFENISL
+236 GATFETIKL

-255 FSFNLDTKKMP
+255 FDFNLDTRKMP

-296 PKINIAYPQ
+296 PKINIAFPQ

-316 AGSANDIV
+316 AGSANDTV
-324 GLKSMTWEYNGKK
+324 GLKSLTWEYNGEK

-343 AGNPYWVV
+343 AGNPYWVH
-351 EFPDAKGNKNG
+351 EFPDVKKNKNG
-362 KFTITAV
+362 KLTITAV

-376 VATKNVTVDPN
+376 SETRNVVIDPN
-387 ADKPIVKIDWP
+387 GDKPLVRIDWP
-398 QNGANYGKPEDM
+398 QAGAALGKGEEM
-410 FVRGLATD
+410 FVRGIATD

-423 AVRVVLDGSE
+423 AVRIVLDGSE

-445 SLIET
+445 SLIDS
-450 KSLGGGT
+450 KSLGGGA

-469 VEGPATTVEFKTTG
+469 VEGPAAVVEFKTTG
-483 EKPYFNEPKISGG
+483 EKPYFNGLKISGG
-496 AGAGPLPFGKEISP
+496 TAAGPVNYGSLISP
-510 EQGGNIEIEAGTTA
+510 EQGGNLEIEAASAA
-524 GFAQAWFSFGKA
+524 GFANAWFIVSKG
-536 GSKAEPK
+536 GSKGE
-543 QVTVSEKETK
+543 QRQLSVSEKDAK
-553 KLFSIPISAL
+553 KIFSIPISEL
-563 PWGVVELKFHVADTL
+563 PWGVVELKFHVEDTL
-578 GREAEYSTCVYVSN
+578 GREADYSTCVYVAN
-592 LTDIKADPNF
+592 LTDIKADDSF
-602 QIDPTIEDERLTAK
+602 EIAESVQDERLTAR
-616 IESIGGMEYANG
+616 IATVNGEEYKCG
-628 MRLIMDKDPKSAPVQ
+628 MRIVASPDPKAAPVTIE
-643 MVLDIQS
+643 LDIQT
-650 MEVPIVS
+650 METAIVG
-657 YKIWGATRAGEKE
+657 YKVWGQTRPGERA
-670 SYEGK
+670 SYEAK
-675 AVVTRP
+675 SITLSRLV
-681 TKGEPAQ
+681 KGEPAQ
-688 RAVINMVAMPARATN
+688 RGVISLTGLPARATN

-708 AIGKDY
+708 QIGKDY
-714 SKKFG
+714 TQKFG
-719 GQILLAREHDADDIE
+719 GQILIAREHDESDIE
-734 DNKKIYW
+734 DTKKIFW
-741 ATNGDTYYSE
+741 ATNGDTYYNE
-751 EFNAYV
+751 DAGTYV

-764 AYVNAPVPITAS
+764 AYVNAPGPITAS
-776 VVGGLAGMSASVD
+776 VVGGWAGMSASVE
-789 GNAVTLTCD
+789 GNVVTLSCD
-798 NGGNFR
+798 NGGTFR

-818 TSPAINLVVSE
+818 TSQAVNLVVSE
-829 DGPAFD
+829 DGPVFD
-835 IKTPEGFAWVKNS
+835 IKAPEFFAWVRNS
-848 LRLQGTVADPAG
+848 LRVQGTVSDPAG
-860 VVLLEYSID
+860 VTQLEYSLD

-874 SPIPFRT
+874 SVIPFRT
-881 GAQNVNIYTDIN
+881 GAQTVNIYVDIN

-898 EGLIP
+898 EGLVP

-919 TAVCKDITPP
+919 SAVCKDVTPP
-929 EAQIIV
+929 EAKIVV

-950 LTSDNGA
+950 LASDNGA

-976 RSPIPL
+976 RSQIPL
-982 TVMPHTIV
+982 TIMPHTIV

-1065 DKGPFRP
+1065 DKGPFKP
-1072 AADEPSYSFKID
+1072 AAAEPSYSFKID
-1084 VPLSEMTD
+1084 VPISEMTD
-1092 NEHTV
+1092 NEHIIY
-1097 FMYAMDINGVRG
+1097 MYAMDINGVRG

-1117 VSLAEPVCEMTAPDI
+1117 VSLAEPVCEMTSPDI
-1132 TTTQKGIVSLKGTA
+1132 NTTQKEIVSLKGTA

-1170 TTSWT
+1170 TTNWT

-1182 LLDGTHVVFI
+1182 LPDGTHVVFI

-1244 EELSLTITSLEG
+1244 EELTLTITSLDG
-1256 RGVPSSFRNRKM
+1256 RAVPSSFRNRKM

-1288 NIKLTG
+1288 NVKLTG

-1310 DKRIAAANVD
+1310 DKRIAAASVD

-1345 VEKLNL
+1345 IEKLNL
-1351 YVDDKNIA
+1351 YFDDKVVA
-1359 ETVPS
+1359 ETTPS
-1364 VTNYYKFPIEE
+1364 VTNYYKFSIEE
-1375 AQFEEGLHTYYVR
+1375 GQFEEGLHSYFVR

-1410 PWVRIDNFDY
+1410 PWVRIENFDY

-1438 SEAEEIASKKKGGK
+1438 SEAEMIASKKKGGK
-1452 DLKEDLSLRKVQSVE
+1452 DLKEDISLRKVESVE
-1467 ISFNNGR
+1467 LSLNNGR
-1474 TFTQISKKPKWS
+1474 TFTQISKKAKWS
-1486 YRIENDD
+1486 FRIENDD

-1519 QIDKTAPIVRVI
+1519 QIDKTAPFVRII

-1542 LTFSGLSTDDVGLSS
+1542 LVFSGLANDDVGLSE
-1557 VELAL
+1557 VKLAL

-1598 FFDDNVRL
+1598 FFDDNVRV
-1606 QFSWGQFT
+1606 QFNWGQFT
-1614 QQQRDIFR
+1614 QTQRDIFR
-1622 PGSQMRYGGNAV
+1622 PGSPMRYGGSAV

-1659 SANFAVGASFKY
+1659 SANFAIGASFKY
-1671 FNESA
+1671 FNETA
-1676 SGNGQ
+1676 SGKGQ
-1681 MLSAIIAQIE
+1681 MLSAVITQIE

-1696 FAKWKAF
+1696 FAKFKCF

-1715 FIPSDTTGVD
+1715 FIPTDTSGIEVS
-1725 IARVVFQYSFG
+1725 RVVFQYSFG
-1736 LRANVF
+1736 LRTNVF

>member
-1 MGIMA
+1 
-6 LSGFWEENRG
+6 
-16 RHLLQMGKIMKKRLI
+16 MKKTLL
-31 KIGVAILLLSAAAAN
+31 KFGLSLLVFAVATN

-62 WQETFDINNKKGK
+62 WQENFDINDKKGK

-93 PFNIY
+93 PFNIF

-159 VDTSNLEEGN
+159 VDTTQMEEGN

-182 RGASVKNTWCLDR
+182 KGNTVKHVWCLDR
-195 KEPLTEVKNF
+195 KEPLTNVTNY

-214 IHFEGT
+214 IRFEGI

-225 GVTAMDFSVDE
+225 GITAMDFSVDE
-236 GANFENISL
+236 GATFQDIKL
-245 KHEKKSPNAT
+245 KKEKKSPKAT
-255 FSFNLDTKKMP
+255 FNFSLDTKKLP

-275 AHDSQ
+275 AHDGQ

-296 PKINIAYPQ
+296 PKINIAFPP
-305 EKVPVKGAFAA
+305 EKTPVKGAFAVT
-316 AGSANDIV
+316 GSAKDIV
-324 GLKSMTWEYNGKK
+324 GLKSLSWEYNGKK

-343 AGNPYWVV
+343 AGNPYWIQ

-362 KFTITAV
+362 KFVITAV

-376 VATKNVTVDPN
+376 VESRNIEIDSN
-387 ADKPIVKIDWP
+387 GDKPLVTIDWP
-398 QNGANYGKPEDM
+398 KAGGNYGKPEDLY
-410 FVRGLATD
+410 VRGLATD
-418 DDNVK
+418 DDNVA
-423 AVRVVLDGSE
+423 AVRITLDGNE
-433 LGVIET
+433 IGLVET

-450 KSLGGGT
+450 KSLGGGN
-457 HKVSVSAIDIYD
+457 HKVSVSAIDIYG
-469 VEGPATTVEFKTTG
+469 VEGPATTVEFKATG
-483 EKPYFNEPKISGG
+483 EKPYFGGIKISGG
-496 AGAGPLPFGKEISP
+496 AGAGPLSYGQEISP
-510 EQGGNIEIEAGTTA
+510 EQGGNIELEAGSSA
-524 GFAQAWFSFGKA
+524 GFAQAWFVAKKA
-536 GSKAEPK
+536 GTKAEP
-543 QVTVSEKETK
+543 QTLAVGANDSK
-553 KLFSIPISAL
+553 KVFSIPISAL
-563 PWGVVELKFHVADTL
+563 PWGVVELSFHIADQL
-578 GREAEYSTCVYVSN
+578 GREADYNTCVYVSN
-592 LTDIKADPNF
+592 LTDIKPVEGF
-602 QIDPTIEDERLTAK
+602 TIVSALEDERVTAK
-616 IESIGGMEYANG
+616 IESVAGTEYAPG
-628 MRLIMDKDPKSAPVQ
+628 MRVVLAKDQKVGAD
-643 MVLDIQS
+643 MVVDIQS
-650 MEVPIVS
+650 MENAVVT
-657 YKIWGATRAGEKE
+657 YKLYGSARAGEKE
-670 SYEGK
+670 VYEGK
-675 AVVTRP
+675 VASVVRP
-681 TKGEPAQ
+681 VKGEPTQ
-688 RAVINMVAMPARATN
+688 KAVISLAGLPARATN

-708 AIGKDY
+708 ALGKDY
-714 SKKFG
+714 SQKFG
-719 GQILLAREHDADDIE
+719 GQILIAREHDEQDIE
-734 DNKKIYW
+734 DSKKIFW
-741 ATNGDTYYSE
+741 ITNGDTYFSE

-764 AYVNAPVPITAS
+764 AYVNAPGPINAS
-776 VVGGLAGMSASVD
+776 VVGGAAGMS
-789 GNAVTLTCD
+789 VTAENNMLILSCE
-798 NGGNFR
+798 NGGNYR
-804 GVQIRAVDANGKSY
+804 GIQIRAVDVNGKSY
-818 TSPAINLVVSE
+818 TSAPVNLVVSE

-835 IKTPEGFAWVKNS
+835 IKVPEGFAWIKDSIRV
-848 LRLQGTVADPAG
+848 QGTVSDPSG
-860 VVLLEYSID
+860 VVLLEYSLD

-874 SPIPFRT
+874 NAIPFRT
-881 GAQNVNIYTDIN
+881 GSQNVNIYVDIN
-893 LTERE
+893 ASERA
-898 EGLIP
+898 EGLVP
-903 LDIRAKNTS
+903 VDIRAKNTS
-912 GLISYYR
+912 GLTSYYR
-919 TAVCKDITPP
+919 TAVCKDVTPP
-929 EAQIIV
+929 EAKIVV
-935 PEAEAV
+935 PEPESV
-941 LNGINTIAI
+941 LNGINTIVLMA
-950 LTSDNGA
+950 SDNGA

-976 RSPIPL
+976 RSPIAL

-1007 AAGNETKIE
+1007 GAGNETKIE

-1050 VVLDDDGPCTVAYRI
+1050 VVLDDDGPCTVAYRM
-1065 DKGPFRP
+1065 DNGPFQR
-1072 AADEPSYSFKID
+1072 ASREPGYSFKID
-1084 VPLSEMTD
+1084 VPISSMTD
-1092 NEHTV
+1092 NEHV
-1097 FMYAMDINGVRG
+1097 VSMYAIDINGVRG

-1117 VSLAEPVCEMTAPDI
+1117 VSLAEPVCEMTEPDI
-1132 TTTQKGIVSLKGTA
+1132 TTTQKAIVTLRGKA

-1170 TTSWT
+1170 TTDWS

-1182 LLDGTHVVFI
+1182 LPDGTHVVFI

-1198 DITSLYSSQINTD
+1198 DITSLYSTQINTD

-1244 EELSLTITSLEG
+1244 EALTLTITSLDG
-1256 RGVPSSFRNRKM
+1256 RAVPAAFRNRKM

-1288 NIKLTG
+1288 NVKLTG
-1294 IDAAGNQTS
+1294 VDAAGNVTS
-1303 VSRNVTL
+1303 VSRNITL

-1327 ERKQGAFTIVGSV
+1327 ERKQGAFTIIGAI

-1351 YVDDKNIA
+1351 FIDGKNVA
-1359 ETVPS
+1359 ETVPNE
-1364 VTNYYKFPIEE
+1364 TNYYKFPINEK
-1375 AQFEEGLHTYYVR
+1375 QLEEGLRSYFVR

-1400 KQTVDYNAYG
+1400 KQTVDYNPYG
-1410 PWVRIDNFDY
+1410 AWIRIENFDY

-1429 IKGTAGYSI
+1429 IKGTAGFSI
-1438 SEAEEIASKKKGGK
+1438 SDAEIIASKKKNGK
-1452 DLKEDLSLRKVQSVE
+1452 DLKEDIERRKVESVE

-1474 TFTQISKKPKWS
+1474 TFTQISKKAKWS
-1486 YRIENDD
+1486 YRIENED
-1493 LAEGYHFLLI
+1493 LAEGYHFLLL
-1503 RAKMAN
+1503 RAKMVN

-1519 QIDKTAPIVRVI
+1519 QIDKTAPFVRII

-1542 LTFSGLSTDDVGLSS
+1542 LLFSGLSNDNVGLSS
-1557 VELAL
+1557 VTLAL

-1584 FWGATLFDI
+1584 FWGATLFDL
-1593 GLGLT
+1593 GVGLT
-1598 FFDDNVRL
+1598 FFNDNVRL
-1606 QFSWGQFT
+1606 QFNWGQFT
-1614 QQQRDIFR
+1614 QTQREIFK
-1622 PGSQMRYGGNAV
+1622 PGSQMRYGGGAI

-1659 SANFAVGASFKY
+1659 SANLAVGASFKY

-1676 SGNGQ
+1676 SGKGQ
-1681 MLSAIIAQIE
+1681 MLSAVISQIE
-1691 FPRMH
+1691 FPRMS
-1696 FAKWKAF
+1696 FPKWKCF
-1703 KTISAYTEFQLW
+1703 KVLSAYTEFQLW
-1715 FIPSDTTGVD
+1715 FIPTDTTGVQ
-1725 IARVVFQYSFG
+1725 ISRVVFQTSFG
-1736 LRANVF
+1736 FRANVF

>member
-1 MGIMA
+1 
-6 LSGFWEENRG
+6 
-16 RHLLQMGKIMKKRLI
+16 MKKTYL
-31 KIGVAILLLSAAAAN
+31 KLLLSLFVLGVSAN
-46 LSARDVTE
+46 SFARDVTE

-62 WQETFDINNKKGK
+62 WQETFDINDKKGK

-84 KGGNTTFGG
+84 KGGNTTYGG
-93 PFNIY
+93 PFNIF

-159 VDTSNLEEGN
+159 IDTTQMEEGN

-182 RGASVKNTWCLDR
+182 KGNTVKHTWCLDR
-195 KEPLTEVKNF
+195 KEPLTNVTNY
-205 TMGTLVSGT
+205 TMGTLVSGN
-214 IHFEGT
+214 IHFEGV

-225 GVTAMDFSVDE
+225 GITAMDFSVDE
-236 GANFENISL
+236 GANFETIKL
-245 KHEKKSPNAT
+245 KREKKSPKAT
-255 FSFNLDTKKMP
+255 FSFNLDTKKLP

-275 AHDSQ
+275 AHDGQ

-296 PKINIAYPQ
+296 PKINIAYPL
-305 EKVPVKGAFAA
+305 EKSPVKGAFAV

-324 GLKSMTWEYNGKK
+324 GLKSMSWTYNGQS
-337 GDFEII
+337 GNFDII

-351 EFPDAKGNKNG
+351 EFPEAKKNKSG
-362 KFTITAV
+362 KFVITAE
-369 DTAGNVS
+369 DTAGNIS
-376 VATKNVTVDPN
+376 VESRSIEIDVNG
-387 ADKPIVKIDWP
+387 DKPLVTIDWP
-398 QNGANYGKPEDM
+398 KAGANYGKPEEL

-423 AVRVVLDGSE
+423 AVRVLLDGTE
-433 LGVIET
+433 IGLIET
-439 QSVFYK
+439 EGAFYK
-445 SLIET
+445 SFIET
-450 KSLGGGT
+450 KALGGGS

-469 VEGPATTVEFKTTG
+469 VEGPATTVEFKAIG
-483 EKPYFNEPKISGG
+483 EKPYFGGLKITGG
-496 AGAGPLPFGKEISP
+496 AGAGPLAYGQTISP
-510 EQGGNIEIEAGTTA
+510 EQGGNIEIEAGTSA
-524 GFAQAWFSFGKA
+524 GFASAWFTAAKA
-536 GSKAEPK
+536 GTKGEERSLTVGANDSKK
-543 QVTVSEKETK
+543 V
-553 KLFSIPISAL
+553 FSIPINTL
-563 PWGVVELKFHVADTL
+563 PWGVVELKFHIADTL
-578 GREAEYSTCVYVSN
+578 GREADYSTCVYVSN
-592 LTDIKADPNF
+592 LTDIKSDGPFEIADK
-602 QIDPTIEDERLTAK
+602 IEDERVSAK
-616 IESIGGMEYANG
+616 IASVDGMEWQPG
-628 MRLIMDKDPKSAPVQ
+628 MRLVVSPDPKGLPVN
-643 MVLDIQS
+643 MNLEISS
-650 MEVPIVS
+650 MENAIVT
-657 YKIWGATRAGEKE
+657 YRLMGKARPGEKE
-670 SYEGK
+670 IYEGK
-675 AVVTRP
+675 ALVTRLV
-681 TKGEPAQ
+681 KGEPAQ
-688 RAVINMVAMPARATN
+688 QATINLAGLPARSTN
-703 IEITV
+703 VEITV
-708 AIGKDY
+708 AVGKDY
-714 SKKFG
+714 SQKFG
-719 GQILLAREHDADDIE
+719 GQIIIARDHDADDIE
-734 DNKKIYW
+734 DSNKIYW
-741 ATNGDTYYSE
+741 VTDGDTYFNE
-751 EFNAYV
+751 ETNSYV
-757 LPHKTLT
+757 LLHKTLT
-764 AYVNAPVPITAS
+764 AYVNAPGPLTAS
-776 VVGGLAGMSASVD
+776 VVGGLAGMNASVE
-789 GNAVTLTCD
+789 GNVITLTCD

-804 GVQIRAVDANGKSY
+804 GVQVRAVDANGKSY
-818 TSPAINLVVSE
+818 NSSPVNLVVSE

-835 IKTPEGFAWVKNS
+835 IKIPEGFAWVKES
-848 LRLQGTVADPAG
+848 IRLQGTVADNSG
-860 VVLLEYSID
+860 VVALDYSID

-874 SPIPFRT
+874 TPIPFRT
-881 GAQNVNIYTDIN
+881 GAANVNIYVDIN
-893 LTERE
+893 AAEKM
-898 EGLIP
+898 EGMIP
-903 LDIRAKNTS
+903 IDIRAKNSS
-912 GLISYYR
+912 GLVSFYR
-919 TAVCKDITPP
+919 SAVCKDVTPP

-950 LTSDNGA
+950 LTSDGGA

-962 YGSPTSRD
+962 YGSPVARD

-982 TVMPHTIV
+982 TIMPHTIV

-1016 EFEFKVDR
+1016 EFAFTVDR

-1065 DKGPFRP
+1065 DRGPFRP
-1072 AADEPSYSFKID
+1072 ASAEPSYSFKVD
-1084 VPLSEMTD
+1084 VPISEMTD
-1092 NEHTV
+1092 NEHTI
-1097 FMYAMDINGVRG
+1097 FMYALDINGVRG
-1109 RTVEQKFR
+1109 KTVEQKFR

-1132 TTTQKGIVSLKGTA
+1132 NTTQKGIVSLKGTA

-1170 TTSWT
+1170 TTNWT

-1182 LLDGTHVVFI
+1182 LPDGTHVVFV

-1198 DITSLYSSQINTD
+1198 DITSLYSSQINLD

-1244 EELSLTITSLEG
+1244 EELTLTITSLEG
-1256 RGVPSSFRNRKM
+1256 RAVPASFRNRKM
-1268 SVDRVITETIDMTP
+1268 SVERVITETIDLTP

-1288 NIKLTG
+1288 NVKLTG
-1294 IDAAGNQTS
+1294 IDAAGNMTS
-1303 VSRNVTL
+1303 VSRNITL
-1310 DKRIAAANVD
+1310 DKRIAAASVD

-1327 ERKQGAFTIVGSV
+1327 ERKQGAFTIIGAV

-1345 VEKLNL
+1345 IEKLNL
-1351 YVDDKNIA
+1351 FVDGKNVA

-1364 VTNYYKFPIEE
+1364 ITNYYKFPIDEGKY
-1375 AQFEEGLHTYYVR
+1375 EEGIHNYYVQ
-1388 ATLEGGATIDSI
+1388 ATLEGGATIKSI
-1400 KQTVDYNAYG
+1400 TQTVDYNAYG
-1410 PWVRIDNFDY
+1410 PWIRIDNFDY
-1420 GDFAYDRPT
+1420 GDFAYDRPM
-1429 IKGTAGYSI
+1429 IKGMAGYSI
-1438 SEAEEIASKKKGGK
+1438 SEAEIIASKKKGGK
-1452 DLKEDLSLRKVQSVE
+1452 DLKEDIAQRKVVSVD
-1467 ISFNNGR
+1467 ISLNNGR
-1474 TFTQISKKPKWS
+1474 TFTQISKSGKWS

-1493 LAEGYHFLLI
+1493 LAEGYHFLLF
-1503 RAKMAN
+1503 RTRMAN

-1519 QIDKTAPIVRVI
+1519 QIDKTAPFVRII
-1531 APGVGGRYNQN
+1531 APGIGGRYNQN
-1542 LTFSGLSTDDVGLSS
+1542 LMFSGLSNDNVGLAE
-1557 VELAL
+1557 VTLAL

-1584 FWGATLFDI
+1584 FWGATLFDL
-1593 GLGLT
+1593 GVGLT
-1598 FFDDNVRL
+1598 FFDDNVRV
-1606 QFSWGQFT
+1606 QFNWGQFT
-1614 QQQRDIFR
+1614 QSQRDIFK
-1622 PGSQMRYGGNAV
+1622 PGSNMRYGGSAI

-1641 NVANLPFGWMF
+1641 NVASLPFGWML

-1659 SANFAVGASFKY
+1659 SANLAIGASFKY

-1676 SGNGQ
+1676 SGSGQ
-1681 MLSAIIAQIE
+1681 MLSAVISQIE

-1696 FAKWKAF
+1696 FEKWKCF
-1703 KTISAYTEFQLW
+1703 KTLSAYTEFQLW
-1715 FIPSDTTGVD
+1715 FIPSDTTGVSID
-1725 IARVVFQYSFG
+1725 RAVFQTSFG

>member
-1 MGIMA
+1 MSAVGGGEGGRRSAFKMG
-6 LSGFWEENRG
+6 R
-16 RHLLQMGKIMKKRLI
+16 IMKKT
-31 KIGVAILLLSAAAAN
+31 LLKFGLSLLVFAVGAS
-46 LSARDVTE
+46 LFARDVTE

-62 WQETFDINNKKGK
+62 WQENFDINEKKGK

-142 DGAEPVRAKGKE
+142 DGGEPVRAKGKE

-159 VDTSNLEEGN
+159 LDTSPLEEGN

-182 RGASVKNTWCLDR
+182 RGESVKHVWCLDR
-195 KEPLTEVKNF
+195 KEPLSAVTNQ

-214 IHFEGT
+214 VHFEGT

-236 GANFENISL
+236 GASFQDIKL
-245 KHEKKSPNAT
+245 KKSNKTGTNAT
-255 FSFNLDTKKMP
+255 FSFNLDTKKLP

-296 PKINIAYPQ
+296 PKINIAFPP
-305 EKVPVKGAFAA
+305 EKTPVKGAFAA

-337 GDFEII
+337 GEFEII

-351 EFPDAKGNKNG
+351 EFPDAKGNRNG
-362 KFTITAV
+362 KLTITAV

-376 VATKNVTVDPN
+376 SESRNIEIDANG
-387 ADKPIVKIDWP
+387 DKPIVAIDWP
-398 QNGANYGKPEDM
+398 RAGMNYGKPEEL

-433 LGVIET
+433 IGVIET
-439 QSVFYK
+439 QGAFYK

-457 HKVSVSAIDIYD
+457 HKISVSAIDIYD
-469 VEGPATTVEFKTTG
+469 IEGPATTVEFKATG
-483 EKPYFNEPKISGG
+483 EKPYFNGIKIAGG
-496 AGAGPLPFGKEISP
+496 AGAGPLFYGQEISP
-510 EQGGNIEIEAGTTA
+510 EQGGNIEVEAGTSA
-524 GFAQAWFSFGKA
+524 GFSSAWFAFGKA
-536 GSKAEPK
+536 GTTLEQQSVAVGANDSRK
-543 QVTVSEKETK
+543 V
-553 KLFSIPISAL
+553 FSIPISAL
-563 PWGVVELKFHVADTL
+563 PWGAVELKFHVADTL
-578 GREAEYSTCVYVSN
+578 GREADYSTCVYVSN
-592 LTDIKADPNF
+592 LTDIKAIPGF
-602 QIDPTIEDERLTAK
+602 EIEKKIEDERATAQ
-616 IESIGGMEYANG
+616 ITSVGGMEFAPG
-628 MRLIMDKDPKSAPVQ
+628 MRLIMDKDPKGAPVE
-643 MVLDIQS
+643 MVVDINAV
-650 MEVPIVS
+650 ENAVVS
-657 YKIWGATRAGEKE
+657 YKFWGPARAGEKE
-670 SYEGK
+670 VYEGRV
-675 AVVTRP
+675 AQVVRP
-681 TKGEPAQ
+681 VKGEPAQ
-688 RAVINMVAMPARATN
+688 RAVINMAGFPARATN
-703 IEITV
+703 VEITLSL
-708 AIGKDY
+708 GKDY
-714 SKKFG
+714 TRKFG
-719 GQILLAREHDADDIE
+719 GQILIAREHDSDDIE
-734 DNKKIYW
+734 DSKKIYW
-741 ATNGDTYYSE
+741 VTDGDTYYSDE
-751 EFNAYV
+751 SKAYI

-764 AYVNAPVPITAS
+764 AYVNAPGPITAS
-776 VVGGLAGMSASVD
+776 VVGAIAGMNVSVD
-789 GNAVTLTCD
+789 GKVVTLSCD
-798 NGGNFR
+798 NGGNYR
-804 GVQIRAVDANGKSY
+804 GVQIRAVDADGKSY
-818 TSPAINLVVSE
+818 TSPAVNLVVSE

-835 IKTPEGFAWVKNS
+835 MKLPEGFAWVRNS
-848 LRLQGTVADPAG
+848 IRVQGTAADPSG
-860 VVLLEYSID
+860 IVQLEYSVD

-874 SPIPFRT
+874 NVIPFRT
-881 GAQNVNIYTDIN
+881 GAQSVNIYVDIN
-893 LTERE
+893 IESRD

-903 LDIRAKNTS
+903 LDIRAKNAS
-912 GLISYYR
+912 GLMSYYR
-919 TAVCKDITPP
+919 TAVCKDVTPP
-929 EAQIIV
+929 EAKIVV

-941 LNGINTIAI
+941 LNGINTIAL

-982 TVMPHTIV
+982 TVLPHTIV

-1007 AAGNETKIE
+1007 GAGNEAKIE

-1050 VVLDDDGPCTVAYRI
+1050 VVLDDDGPCMVAYRI

-1072 AADEPSYSFKID
+1072 AGGEPGYSFKID
-1084 VPLSEMTD
+1084 IPISQMTD

-1097 FMYAMDINGVRG
+1097 FMYAIDINGVRG

-1132 TTTQKGIVSLKGTA
+1132 NTTQKEIVTLRGKA
-1146 SDKNGIKSVEVSLD
+1146 SDENGIKSVEVSLD

-1170 TTSWT
+1170 TTNWS

-1182 LLDGTHVVFI
+1182 LPDGTHVVFV

-1244 EELSLTITSLEG
+1244 EELTLTITSLEG
-1256 RGVPSSFRNRKM
+1256 RAVPAAFRNRKM
-1268 SVDRVITETIDMTP
+1268 SVDRVITETIDLTP

-1288 NIKLTG
+1288 NVKLTG
-1294 IDAAGNQTS
+1294 VDAAGNVTS
-1303 VSRNVTL
+1303 VSRNITL

-1327 ERKQGAFTIVGSV
+1327 ERKQGAFTIIGAV

-1345 VEKLNL
+1345 IEKLNL
-1351 YVDDKNIA
+1351 FFDGKNVA

-1364 VTNYYKFPIEE
+1364 ETNYYKFPID
-1375 AQFEEGLHTYYVR
+1375 QGQYEEGLHKYYVQ
-1388 ATLEGGATIDSI
+1388 ATLEGGATINSI
-1400 KQTVDYNAYG
+1400 TQTVDYNAYG
-1410 PWVRIDNFDY
+1410 PWIRIDNFDY

-1429 IKGTAGYSI
+1429 IKGTAGFSI
-1438 SEAEEIASKKKGGK
+1438 SDAEIIASKKKGGK
-1452 DLKEDLSLRKVQSVE
+1452 DLKEDIDSRKVESVDLSL
-1467 ISFNNGR
+1467 NNGR
-1474 TFTQISKKPKWS
+1474 TFTQISKSGKWS

-1503 RAKMAN
+1503 RARMAN

-1519 QIDKTAPIVRVI
+1519 QIDKTAPFVRII
-1531 APGVGGRYNQN
+1531 APGVGGHYNQN
-1542 LTFSGLSTDDVGLSS
+1542 LVFSGLSSDDVGLSS
-1557 VELAL
+1557 VTLAL
-1562 RKGDKN
+1562 RKGDKS

-1574 FIQGLYIDTS
+1574 FIQGLYVDAS
-1584 FWGATLFDI
+1584 VWGATLFDL
-1593 GLGLT
+1593 GVGLT

-1606 QFSWGQFT
+1606 QFNFGQFT
-1614 QQQRDIFR
+1614 QQQREIFM
-1622 PGSQMRYGGNAV
+1622 PGSDMRYGGNAI

-1659 SANFAVGASFKY
+1659 SANFALGASFKY

-1676 SGNGQ
+1676 SGSGQ
-1681 MLSAIIAQIE
+1681 MLSAVISQIE
-1691 FPRMH
+1691 FPRMS
-1696 FAKWKAF
+1696 FPKWKCF
-1703 KTISAYTEFQLW
+1703 KVLSAYTEFQLW
-1715 FIPSDTTGVD
+1715 FIPTDTTGINID
-1725 IARVVFQYSFG
+1725 RVVFQTSFG
-1736 LRANVF
+1736 VRANVF

>member
-1 MGIMA
+1 MTFA
-6 LSGFWEENRG
+6 L
-16 RHLLQMGKIMKKRLI
+16 
-31 KIGVAILLLSAAAAN
+31 AAN
-46 LSARDVTE
+46 LSARDVTV
-54 RAVENMNS
+54 RAVDNMNS

-84 KGGNTTFGG
+84 KGGNTTYGG

-142 DGAEPVRAKGKE
+142 DGGEPVRAKGKE

-159 VDTSNLEEGN
+159 VDTTKLEEGD

-182 RGASVKNTWCLDR
+182 KGNTVKHVWCLDR
-195 KEPLTEVKNF
+195 KEPLTNVTNQ
-205 TMGTLVSGT
+205 TMGKLVSGT

-225 GVTAMDFSVDE
+225 GITQMDFSVDE
-236 GANFENISL
+236 GATFQDIKL
-245 KHEKKSPNAT
+245 KKEKKSPNAT
-255 FSFNLDTKKMP
+255 FSFSLDTKKLP

-275 AHDSQ
+275 AHDGQ

-296 PKINIAYPQ
+296 PKINIVFPP
-305 EKVPVKGAFAA
+305 EKTPVKGAFAA

-324 GLKSMTWEYNGKK
+324 GLKSLKWEYNGKS

-343 AGNPYWVV
+343 AGNPYWVQ
-351 EFPDAKGNKNG
+351 EFPDVKSNKNG
-362 KFTITAV
+362 KLTITAV

-376 VATKNVTVDPN
+376 VESRNIEIDANG
-387 ADKPIVKIDWP
+387 DKPLVKIDWP
-398 QNGANYGKPEDM
+398 KAGSVLGRSEEF

-423 AVRVVLDGSE
+423 SVRVILDGAE
-433 LGVIET
+433 IGVVET

-445 SLIET
+445 SLIEG
-450 KSLGGGT
+450 KSLGGGN
-457 HKVSVSAIDIYD
+457 HRISVSAIDIYG
-469 VEGPATTVEFKTTG
+469 VEGPAATVDFKATG
-483 EKPYFNEPKISGG
+483 EKPYFNSPKIVGG
-496 AGAGPLPFGKEISP
+496 AGAGALYYGKAVSP
-510 EQGGNIEIEAGTTA
+510 EQGGNIEIEAGSSA
-524 GFAQAWFSFGKA
+524 GFARAWFTASKA
-536 GSKAEPK
+536 GS
-543 QVTVSEKETK
+543 QGETRNVAVGANDAK
-553 KLFSIPISAL
+553 KVFSIPISSL
-563 PWGVVELKFHVADTL
+563 PWGVVELNFHVADTL
-578 GREAEYSTCVYVSN
+578 GREAEYTTCVYVSN
-592 LTDIKADPNF
+592 LTDIQAEGG
-602 QIDPTIEDERLTAK
+602 QEIDSQIEDERVAAR
-616 IESIGGMEYANG
+616 IESVGGVEYAPG
-628 MRLIMDKDPKSAPVQ
+628 MRVVVPADPKASPVE
-643 MVLDIQS
+643 MLVDVQS
-650 MEVPIVS
+650 MEAAMIS
-657 YKIWGATRAGEKE
+657 YKFFGKTRAGEKE
-670 SYEGK
+670 VYEGK
-675 AVVTRP
+675 PMPLVRP
-681 TKGEPAQ
+681 VKGEPAQ
-688 RAVINMVAMPARATN
+688 RASINLVGMPARATN
-703 IEITV
+703 FEITV
-708 AIGKDY
+708 TIGKNY

-719 GQILLAREHDADDIE
+719 GQILIAREHDANDIE
-734 DNKKIYW
+734 DSKRIFW
-741 ATNGDTYYSE
+741 IPDGDTSFSDE
-751 EFNAYV
+751 VNAYV
-757 LPHKTLT
+757 LPHRTLT
-764 AYVNAPVPITAS
+764 AYVNAPGPITAS
-776 VVGGLAGMSASVD
+776 VVGGPAGMSASVD

-798 NGGNFR
+798 NGGTFR
-804 GVQIRAVDANGKSY
+804 GVQIRAIDGNGRSY
-818 TSPAINLVVSE
+818 ASPAVNLVVSE
-829 DGPAFD
+829 NGPIFEMKAPD
-835 IKTPEGFAWVKNS
+835 GFAWVRNS
-848 LRLQGTVADPAG
+848 VRLNGTVSDAAG
-860 VVLLEYSID
+860 VILLEYSID

-874 SPIPFRT
+874 APIPFRT
-881 GAQNVNIYTDIN
+881 GSQTVNIYSDIN
-893 LTERE
+893 VAERE

-903 LDIRAKNTS
+903 IDIRAKNNS

-919 TAVCKDITPP
+919 TAVCKDVTPP
-929 EAQIIV
+929 EAKIVV

-957 LAKTE
+957 LEKAE

-982 TVMPHTIV
+982 TIMPHTIV

-1000 MSFIVTD
+1000 MSFIITD

-1016 EFEFKVDR
+1016 EFDFKVDR

-1050 VVLDDDGPCTVAYRI
+1050 VVLDDDGPCVVAYRI
-1065 DKGPFRP
+1065 DRGPFKP
-1072 AADEPSYSFKID
+1072 VSGEPSYSFKID

-1092 NEHTV
+1092 NEHTI
-1097 FMYAMDINGVRG
+1097 FMYAIDVNGVRG

-1132 TTTQKGIVSLKGTA
+1132 NTTQKEIVTLRGRA
-1146 SDKNGIKSVEVSLD
+1146 SDENGIKTVEVSLD
-1160 NGNSYNLAEG
+1160 NGNSFNLAQG
-1170 TTSWT
+1170 TNNWT

-1182 LLDGTHVVFI
+1182 LPDGTHVVFI

-1244 EELSLTITSLEG
+1244 EDLSLTITSLDG
-1256 RGVPSSFRNRKM
+1256 RAVPSTFRNRKM

-1288 NIKLTG
+1288 NVKLTG
-1294 IDAAGNQTS
+1294 TDAAGNVTS
-1303 VSRNVTL
+1303 VSRNITL

-1327 ERKQGAFTIVGSV
+1327 ERKQGAFTIVGAV

-1345 VEKLNL
+1345 IEKLNL
-1351 YVDDKNIA
+1351 FIDGNNVA

-1364 VTNYYKFPIEE
+1364 ITNYYKFPIDEG
-1375 AQFEEGLHTYYVR
+1375 QYEEGLHQYYVQ
-1388 ATLEGGATIDSI
+1388 ATLEGGATIRSI
-1400 KQTVDYNAYG
+1400 TQTVDYNAYG
-1410 PWVRIDNFDY
+1410 AWIRIDNFDY
-1420 GDFAYDRPT
+1420 GDFAYDRPS

-1438 SEAEEIASKKKGGK
+1438 SEAEIIASKKKGGK
-1452 DLKEDLSLRKVQSVE
+1452 DLKEDIALRKVESVE
-1467 ISFNNGR
+1467 LSLNNGR
-1474 TFTQISKKPKWS
+1474 TFTQISKKAKWS

-1493 LAEGYHFLLI
+1493 LAEGYHFLLF

-1509 GEIAVTRCIV
+1509 GEIAITRCIV
-1519 QIDKTAPIVRVI
+1519 QIDKTAPFVRII
-1531 APGVGGRYNQN
+1531 APGVGGRYNQS
-1542 LTFSGLSTDDVGLSS
+1542 LMFSGLSNDDIGLSS

-1574 FIQGLYIDTS
+1574 FIQGLYLDTS
-1584 FWGATLFDI
+1584 FWGATLYDLGI
-1593 GLGLT
+1593 GLT
-1598 FFDDNVRL
+1598 FFDDNVRV
-1606 QFSWGQFT
+1606 QFNWGQFT
-1614 QQQRDIFR
+1614 QQQREIFR
-1622 PGSQMRYGGNAV
+1622 PNSPMRYGGNSV
-1634 LGFKIIA
+1634 IGFKIIA

-1659 SANFAVGASFKY
+1659 SANFAIGASFKY
-1671 FNESA
+1671 FNETA
-1676 SGNGQ
+1676 SGSGQ
-1681 MLSAIIAQIE
+1681 MLSAVIAQIE
-1691 FPRMH
+1691 FPRMS
-1696 FAKWKAF
+1696 FPKWKRF
-1703 KTISAYTEFQLW
+1703 KVLSAYTEFQLW
-1715 FIPSDTTGVD
+1715 LIPTDTTGIDVN
-1725 IARVVFQYSFG
+1725 RFVFQYSFG
-1736 LRANVF
+1736 LRTNVF

>member
-1 MGIMA
+1 MTFA
-6 LSGFWEENRG
+6 L
-16 RHLLQMGKIMKKRLI
+16 
-31 KIGVAILLLSAAAAN
+31 AAN
-46 LSARDVTE
+46 LSARDVTV
-54 RAVENMNS
+54 RVVENMNS
-62 WQETFDINNKKGK
+62 WQENFDINNKKGK

-84 KGGNTTFGG
+84 KGGNTTYGG

-142 DGAEPVRAKGKE
+142 DGGEPVRAKGKE

-159 VDTSNLEEGN
+159 VDTTNLEEGN

-182 RGASVKNTWCLDR
+182 KGNTVKHVWCLDR
-195 KEPLTEVKNF
+195 KEPLTNVTNQ
-205 TMGTLVSGT
+205 TMGKLVSGT
-214 IHFEGT
+214 VHFEGT

-225 GVTAMDFSVDE
+225 GITQMDFSVDE
-236 GANFENISL
+236 GATFQDIKL
-245 KHEKKSPNAT
+245 KKEKKSPNAT
-255 FSFNLDTKKMP
+255 FSFSLDTKKLP

-275 AHDSQ
+275 AHDGQ

-296 PKINIAYPQ
+296 PKINIAFPP
-305 EKVPVKGAFAA
+305 EKTPVKGAFAA

-324 GLKSMTWEYNGKK
+324 GLKSLKWEYNGKS
-337 GDFEII
+337 GNFEII
-343 AGNPYWVV
+343 AGNPYWVQ
-351 EFPDAKGNKNG
+351 EFPDAKGNKSG
-362 KFTITAV
+362 KLTITAE
-369 DTAGNVS
+369 DTAGNIS
-376 VATKNVTVDPN
+376 VESRNIDIDVN
-387 ADKPIVKIDWP
+387 GDKPLVSIDWP
-398 QNGANYGKPEDM
+398 KAGEAYGKNEDL

-418 DDNVK
+418 DDNV
-423 AVRVVLDGSE
+423 ASVRILLDGSE
-433 LGVIET
+433 IGVVET

-457 HKVSVSAIDIYD
+457 HKVSVSAIDIYG

-483 EKPYFNEPKISGG
+483 DKPYFGNPKITGGSG
-496 AGAGPLPFGKEISP
+496 AGALAYGQEISP
-510 EQGGNIEIEAGTTA
+510 EQGGNIEIEAGTSA
-524 GFAQAWFSFGKA
+524 GFARAWFTVAKA
-536 GSKAEPK
+536 GTKGEAQNIS
-543 QVTVSEKETK
+543 VGEKDTK
-553 KLFSIPISAL
+553 KIFSIPISAL
-563 PWGVVELKFHVADTL
+563 PWGVVELGFHVSDNL
-578 GREAEYSTCVYVSN
+578 GREADYTTCVYVSN
-592 LTDIKADPNF
+592 LTDIKPVEGFAIAP
-602 QIDPTIEDERLTAK
+602 QLEDERAKAK
-616 IESIGGMEYANG
+616 ISSIGGVEYTPG
-628 MRLIMDKDPKSAPVQ
+628 MRIVMGNDPKAAPLEMIV
-643 MVLDIQS
+643 DI
-650 MEVPIVS
+650 EAVENALVT
-657 YKIWGATRAGEKE
+657 YKFYGETRPGEKA

-675 AVVTRP
+675 PVSLSRVV
-681 TKGEPAQ
+681 KGENAQ
-688 RAVINMVAMPARATN
+688 KAVINLPAALPARATN
-703 IEITV
+703 IEITLSL
-708 AIGKDY
+708 GKDY
-714 SKKFG
+714 SQKFG
-719 GQILLAREHDADDIE
+719 GQILIAREHDSDDIE
-734 DNKKIYW
+734 DTKRIFW
-741 ATNGDTYYSE
+741 ATNGDTYFSE

-764 AYVNAPVPITAS
+764 AYVNAPGPISAS
-776 VVGGLAGMSASVD
+776 VVGGIPGMSAAVD
-789 GNAVTLTCD
+789 GNAVTLTCE

-804 GVQIRAVDANGKSY
+804 GVQIRAVDADGRTY
-818 TSPAINLVVSE
+818 TSSAVNLVVSE
-829 DGPAFD
+829 SGPIFD
-835 IKTPEGFAWVKNS
+835 MKVPEGFAWVRNS
-848 LRLQGTVADPAG
+848 IRLQGTVADPSG
-860 VVLLEYSID
+860 IVQLEYSID

-874 SPIPFRT
+874 NVIPFRT
-881 GAQNVNIYTDIN
+881 GAQSVNIYVDIN
-893 LTERE
+893 AAERE

-903 LDIRAKNTS
+903 VDIRAKNTS
-912 GLISYYR
+912 GLTSYYR
-919 TAVCKDITPP
+919 TAVCKDVTPP
-929 EAQIIV
+929 EASIVV

-957 LAKTE
+957 LEKAE

-982 TVMPHTIV
+982 TIMPHTIV

-1016 EFEFKVDR
+1016 EFDFKVDR

-1065 DKGPFRP
+1065 DRGAFRR
-1072 AADEPSYSFKID
+1072 ASNEPGYSFKID
-1084 VPLSEMTD
+1084 VPISEMTD

-1097 FMYAMDINGVRG
+1097 FMYAIDINGVRG

-1117 VSLAEPVCEMTAPDI
+1117 VSLAEPVCEMTSPDI
-1132 TTTQKGIVSLKGTA
+1132 TTTQKGIVILRGRA
-1146 SDKNGIKSVEVSLD
+1146 SDENGIKSVEVSLD
-1160 NGNSYNLAEG
+1160 NGNSFNLAEG
-1170 TTSWT
+1170 TTNWN

-1182 LLDGTHVVFI
+1182 LPDGTHVVFI

-1198 DITSLYSSQINTD
+1198 DITSLYSTQINTD

-1220 LPLDDSQTSGPL
+1220 LPLDDSKTSGPL

-1244 EELSLTITSLEG
+1244 EELTLTITSLEG
-1256 RGVPSSFRNRKM
+1256 RSVPSSFRNRKM

-1288 NIKLTG
+1288 NVSLTG
-1294 IDAAGNQTS
+1294 TDAAGNITS

-1327 ERKQGAFTIVGSV
+1327 ERKQGAFTIIGAV

-1351 YVDDKNIA
+1351 FIDGKSVA
-1359 ETVPS
+1359 ETVPNE
-1364 VTNYYKFPIEE
+1364 TNYYKFPINEN
-1375 AQFEEGLHTYYVR
+1375 QLEEGLREYYVR

-1400 KQTVDYNAYG
+1400 RQTVDYNPYG
-1410 PWVRIDNFDY
+1410 AWIRIDNFDY

-1429 IKGTAGYSI
+1429 IKGSAGFTI
-1438 SEAEEIASKKKGGK
+1438 SDAEIIASKKKGGK
-1452 DLKEDLSLRKVQSVE
+1452 DLKEDIELRKVESVE
-1467 ISFNNGR
+1467 LSLNNGR
-1474 TFTQISKKPKWS
+1474 TFTQISKKGKWS

-1493 LAEGYHFLLI
+1493 LAEGYHFLLF
-1503 RAKMAN
+1503 RAKMVN
-1509 GEIAVTRCIV
+1509 GDIAVTRCIV
-1519 QIDKTAPIVRVI
+1519 QIDKTAPFVRII

-1542 LTFSGLSTDDVGLSS
+1542 LVFSGLSNDDIGLSS

-1574 FIQGLYIDTS
+1574 FIQGLYLDTS
-1584 FWGATLFDI
+1584 FWGATLYDLGI
-1593 GLGLT
+1593 GLT
-1598 FFDDNVRL
+1598 FFDDNVRV
-1606 QFSWGQFT
+1606 QFNWGQFT
-1614 QQQRDIFR
+1614 QQQREIFR
-1622 PGSQMRYGGNAV
+1622 PNSPMRYGGNSV
-1634 LGFKIIA
+1634 IGFKIIA

-1659 SANFAVGASFKY
+1659 SANFAIGASFKY
-1671 FNESA
+1671 FNETA
-1676 SGNGQ
+1676 SGSGQ
-1681 MLSAIIAQIE
+1681 MLSAVIAQIE
-1691 FPRMH
+1691 FPRMS
-1696 FAKWKAF
+1696 FPKWKRF
-1703 KTISAYTEFQLW
+1703 KVLSAYTEFQLW
-1715 FIPSDTTGVD
+1715 LIPTDTTGIDVN
-1725 IARVVFQYSFG
+1725 RFVFQYSFG
-1736 LRANVF
+1736 LRTNVF

>member
-1 MGIMA
+1 MA